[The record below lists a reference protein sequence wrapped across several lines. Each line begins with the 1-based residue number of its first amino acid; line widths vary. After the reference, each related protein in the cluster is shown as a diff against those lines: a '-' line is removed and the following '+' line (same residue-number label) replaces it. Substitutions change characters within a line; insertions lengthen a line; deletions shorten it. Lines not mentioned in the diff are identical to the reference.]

1 MVRFPSAR
9 RDSKRQFSLTQK
21 FHGVF
26 DFFVRTLATAGVG
39 GVLVAL
45 GADGR
50 DKVCNADHVVTER
63 LVDERGIGEAEEH
76 AVLMFFANSDQVVLA
91 DERLAAGID
100 VDVRAELF
108 ALRDDRVDVI
118 EGQILLIAILGGPA
132 ARAMQVAGTCGVEQD
147 CPRNIALVFL
157 AVLFLLGP
165 SQQVAV
171 DYKRLEQLGA
181 HFGIEVEDAHD
192 QVIPIAATLD
202 DVGKRLALYG
212 KYAIGDQFVH
222 EVHDFVDVF
231 LRVVVEIIDELVERC
246 TLC

>member
-1 MVRFPSAR
+1 
-9 RDSKRQFSLTQK
+9 
-21 FHGVF
+21 
-26 DFFVRTLATAGVG
+26 
-39 GVLVAL
+39 
-45 GADGR
+45 
-50 DKVCNADHVVTER
+50 
-63 LVDERGIGEAEEH
+63 
-76 AVLMFFANSDQVVLA
+76 
-91 DERLAAGID
+91 
-100 VDVRAELF
+100 
-108 ALRDDRVDVI
+108 
-118 EGQILLIAILGGPA
+118 
-132 ARAMQVAGTCGVEQD
+132 MQVAGTRGVEQD
-147 CPRNIALVFL
+147 GPRNIALVFL

-192 QVIPIAATLD
+192 QIIPIAATLD

-231 LRVVVEIIDELVERC
+231 LRVVVEIIDENVKRC